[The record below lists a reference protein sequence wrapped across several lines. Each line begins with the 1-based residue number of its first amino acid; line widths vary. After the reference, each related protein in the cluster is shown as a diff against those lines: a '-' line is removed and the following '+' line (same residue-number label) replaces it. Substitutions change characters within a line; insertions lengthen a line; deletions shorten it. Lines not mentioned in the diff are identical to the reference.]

1 MKIALVT
8 PEAHWHGGV
17 PQYVSALAKALTTEH
32 EVTIF
37 SVVFND
43 LENTGIH
50 HHPVWALGSDGFI
63 RSLTFAV
70 ASSLLLL
77 LSHLKRTKRFDIIH
91 SHGDYAAL
99 ADVVSSHY
107 CEAVECE
114 RLRRQKQD
122 VALGEKLKR
131 WSMRLLEKFVV
142 NRTRGKPFIVP
153 SKQMKRDF
161 VHHYSAP
168 SDKTFVIHGGVDS
181 ERYSP
186 CNVSLY
192 REEIRHRHSLDVHTP
207 MVLFVGGDW
216 ERKGLAQAIK
226 AISYLAPLKP
236 NLLVVST
243 GDVSLFK
250 KMASDIG
257 VAEQVLFVGRSQ
269 EVWKY
274 FAACDV
280 FLLPTLY
287 EAFGLTVLE
296 AMASGLPALVSDKA
310 GAAEL
315 IQDGYNGLLLK
326 DPTDASEIAA
336 KLEGLFLNERFSK
349 QLGAEARRTALQF
362 SWESVAQRTVEVY
375 KGIVG

>member
-1 MKIALVT
+1 
-8 PEAHWHGGV
+8 
-17 PQYVSALAKALTTEH
+17 
-32 EVTIF
+32 
-37 SVVFND
+37 
-43 LENTGIH
+43 
-50 HHPVWALGSDGFI
+50 
-63 RSLTFAV
+63 
-70 ASSLLLL
+70 
-77 LSHLKRTKRFDIIH
+77 
-91 SHGDYAAL
+91 
-99 ADVVSSHY
+99 
-107 CEAVECE
+107 
-114 RLRRQKQD
+114 
-122 VALGEKLKR
+122 
-131 WSMRLLEKFVV
+131 
-142 NRTRGKPFIVP
+142 
-153 SKQMKRDF
+153 
-161 VHHYSAP
+161 
-168 SDKTFVIHGGVDS
+168 
-181 ERYSP
+181 
-186 CNVSLY
+186 
-192 REEIRHRHSLDVHTP
+192 
-207 MVLFVGGDW
+207 
-216 ERKGLAQAIK
+216 
-226 AISYLAPLKP
+226 
-236 NLLVVST
+236 
-243 GDVSLFK
+243 
-250 KMASDIG
+250 MASDIG

>member
-1 MKIALVT
+1 
-8 PEAHWHGGV
+8 
-17 PQYVSALAKALTTEH
+17 
-32 EVTIF
+32 
-37 SVVFND
+37 
-43 LENTGIH
+43 
-50 HHPVWALGSDGFI
+50 
-63 RSLTFAV
+63 
-70 ASSLLLL
+70 
-77 LSHLKRTKRFDIIH
+77 
-91 SHGDYAAL
+91 
-99 ADVVSSHY
+99 
-107 CEAVECE
+107 
-114 RLRRQKQD
+114 
-122 VALGEKLKR
+122 
-131 WSMRLLEKFVV
+131 MRLLEKFVV